1 MFDTIVLA
9 TDGSKSVERAVTV
22 ALDLAERFDATVH
35 ALYVVDET
43 EVEAAPDR
51 VRDDLQDALHEQAE
65 EALGEIES
73 RADDVQTAVRDG
85 TPATEIC
92 AYAEDVDADLVA
104 TGTRGR
110 HGEHSFLL
118 GSVAEAVV
126 RRSPVPVLTARQLE
140 AGEDGAVPDPA
151 DLEA

>member
-1 MFDTIVLA
+1 MFDTVVLA
-9 TDGSKSVERAVTV
+9 TDGSKSAERAITV

-43 EVEAAPDR
+43 EIDAAPDR
-51 VRDDLQDALHEQAE
+51 VRDDLETALEDSARDALK
-65 EALGEIES
+65 EITS
-73 RADDVQTAVRDG
+73 RAAGVQTAVREG

-92 AYAEDVDADLVA
+92 GYVEAVDADLVA

-110 HGEHSFLL
+110 HGEHAFLL

-140 AGEDGAVPDPA
+140 ADEGEDAPAPNGLGA
-151 DLEA
+151 

>member
-1 MFDTIVLA
+1 MFDTVVLA
-9 TDGSKSVERAVTV
+9 TDGSKSVDRAVTV
-22 ALDLAERFDATVH
+22 ALDLAERFDAEVH

-43 EVEAAPDR
+43 EVEAAPER
-51 VRDDLQDALHEQAE
+51 VREDLETALHDQAEDAL
-65 EALGEIES
+65 EAIES
-73 RADDVQTAVRDG
+73 RAEDIQTAVREG

-92 AYAEDVDADLVA
+92 TYAESVDADLVA

-140 AGEDGAVPDPA
+140 AGEDGAIPDRA

>member
-1 MFDTIVLA
+1 MFDTVVLA

-22 ALDLAERFDATVH
+22 ALDLAERFDAAVH
-35 ALYVVDET
+35 ALYIVDET
-43 EVEAAPDR
+43 EIEAAPER
-51 VRDDLQDALHEQAE
+51 VREDLETALHDQADDALEEIQA
-65 EALGEIES
+65 
-73 RADDVQTAVRDG
+73 RAEDVQTAVREG
-85 TPATEIC
+85 VPATEIC
-92 AYAEDVDADLVA
+92 TYAEAVDADLVA

-110 HGEHSFLL
+110 HGAHSFLL

-140 AGEDGAVPDPA
+140 ADENGSMPDPA